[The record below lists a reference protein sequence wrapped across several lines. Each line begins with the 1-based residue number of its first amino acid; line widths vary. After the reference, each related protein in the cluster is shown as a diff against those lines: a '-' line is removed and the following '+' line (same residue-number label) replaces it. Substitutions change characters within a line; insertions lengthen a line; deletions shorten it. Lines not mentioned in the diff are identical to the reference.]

1 VNASRK
7 AAGDEIVDD
16 EGNVLPMSDV
26 LKRLAVNAEKEAA
39 RASVDWLRARA
50 VAVKICGDADDSLDA
65 IELAVAAETG
75 EICRGDDARKP
86 FERFLSELATLAAD
100 DGKSGAKKKAAAP
113 RRSSRRGRGATVA
126 EEPEDDEIEA
136 ASDDDR
142 DKWDVDDDDDA
153 AAAAAARESGGEED
167 DDDDDE
173 NADDKRFLLVERVR
187 KHRARYKTADAA
199 ATGAAKAAESTL
211 SKSRDKRSSLNYLL
225 RQMED
230 CEKERDAVEDGG
242 EGGDDPA
249 YDANQCPICLDTRDA
264 DSEWSLAPCGHGG
277 CYECIKDALHREHK
291 CPICRK
297 PMTAELLLKCA
308 VVPDEGAAAARA
320 AAEHAPSSS
329 AAVAAAAGEW
339 GTKLSAL
346 LKIVGDAERAG
357 EKVVI
362 FSAWTRLLKLAT
374 SALEAHDIVIA
385 SLVGSPERKREALA
399 AFAKPPRA
407 EGATVLLVPLFG
419 GASGQGGG
427 GAAGL
432 TLTAA
437 RTAVLLEPALQPGI
451 EAQAAGRISR
461 LGQKKTARVVRL
473 IVKDTIEEKI
483 VSWQARRM
491 ANLSKS
497 AALGLNDF
505 VQLGLAG

>member
-1 VNASRK
+1 
-7 AAGDEIVDD
+7 
-16 EGNVLPMSDV
+16 M
-26 LKRLAVNAEKEAA
+26 
-39 RASVDWLRARA
+39 RARA
-50 VAVKICGDADDSLDA
+50 VAVKICGDADDSFDA

-142 DKWDVDDDDDA
+142 DKWDVDDDD
-153 AAAAAARESGGEED
+153 AAAAAARESGGEEE

-249 YDANQCPICLDTRDA
+249 YDANQCPICAAPRGRARSDDPARGRGVAAVPPRRAFQGTRTIRRDA
-264 DSEWSLAPCGHGG
+264 AATRLSRHSDDPPRRRRDAPF
-277 CYECIKDALHREHK
+277 EALGRS
-291 CPICRK
+291 
-297 PMTAELLLKCA
+297 
-308 VVPDEGAAAARA
+308 AAASPRRA
-320 AAEHAPSSS
+320 
-329 AAVAAAAGEW
+329 
-339 GTKLSAL
+339 L
-346 LKIVGDAERAG
+346 
-357 EKVVI
+357 
-362 FSAWTRLLKLAT
+362 
-374 SALEAHDIVIA
+374 
-385 SLVGSPERKREALA
+385 
-399 AFAKPPRA
+399 PPR
-407 EGATVLLVPLFG
+407 P
-419 GASGQGGG
+419 
-427 GAAGL
+427 
-432 TLTAA
+432 
-437 RTAVLLEPALQPGI
+437 RHP
-451 EAQAAGRISR
+451 
-461 LGQKKTARVVRL
+461 
-473 IVKDTIEEKI
+473 
-483 VSWQARRM
+483 
-491 ANLSKS
+491 
-497 AALGLNDF
+497 
-505 VQLGLAG
+505 